1 METKRSVH
9 SRIGDALKKDRQKLR
24 LLVQAAFFALTNGY
38 AQGFA
43 KGKIF
48 TGNNK
53 MLCVP
58 GLNCYSCAGA
68 LFACPIG
75 SLQAVLTDRNF
86 KFSCYVFGLIMA
98 FGALFG
104 RLICGWLCPFGLFQD
119 LLHKIPLFKKTKRLP
134 GHDWLKYLKY
144 VVLAVFVLLL
154 PSVIADATGVGSP
167 WFCAF
172 ICPSGTLL
180 GGIPLSSANVGLR
193 GAIGW
198 RFWWK
203 VAILVT
209 VTLLSIKV
217 YRPFCKYLCPL
228 GALYGVCNPISFY
241 RLRVNKD
248 ACVECGAC
256 QKACG
261 MDIPVWKQ
269 PNSAE
274 CIRCGKCRQA
284 CPKHAITSTWEDW
297 ESAILKKA
305 APDPAEGEEAGAYSK
320 GRIRFRKF
328 VGGLTVAL
336 QVLAIAIVLYMSS
349 LIFIVLD
356 AQSTTLLDMLKNMA
370 GFYLT
375 LCGVIGMWK
384 AAVWLR
390 ASASSSDRNRAVCA
404 TAIFSVVLVGLA
416 VVVLTLVEFPTVLFV
431 DVLVGEGVACLLIL
445 LSCLRPRDDAS
456 KL

>member
-1 METKRSVH
+1 METKASVF
-9 SRIGDALKKDRQKLR
+9 SRIAEYFKKDRQRLR
-24 LLVQAAFFALTNGY
+24 LLFQAAFFALTNGY
-38 AQGFA
+38 AIGFA

-53 MLCVP
+53 ALCVP
-58 GLNCYSCAGA
+58 GLNCYSCPGA
-68 LFACPIG
+68 MFACPIG

-104 RLICGWLCPFGLFQD
+104 RLICGWMCPFGLFQD
-119 LLHKIPLFKKTKRLP
+119 LLHKIPIFKKTKRLP

-144 VVLAVFVLLL
+144 AVLAVFVILL
-154 PSVIADATGVGSP
+154 PSVIADATGTGSP

-172 ICPSGTLL
+172 LCPSGTLL
-180 GGIPLSSANVGLR
+180 GGIPLSAANAGLR
-193 GAIGW
+193 TAIGW

-203 VAILVT
+203 VALLVA

-228 GALYGVCNPISFY
+228 GALYGVCNPVSFY

-274 CIRCGKCRQA
+274 CIRCGKCKQA

-297 ESAILKKA
+297 ESAILKKSSPADGSA
-305 APDPAEGEEAGAYSK
+305 AVYSK
-320 GRIRFRKF
+320 GRARLRKL
-328 VGGLTVAL
+328 VGGLAIAV
-336 QVLAIAIVLYMSS
+336 QVLIILIIFYMLSM
-349 LIFIVLD
+349 IFIVLD
-356 AQSTTLLDMLKNMA
+356 SQSSNLLLLLRDVS
-370 GFYLT
+370 GFYLFM
-375 LCGVIGMWK
+375 CASIGMWK
-384 AAVWLR
+384 AGRWLC
-390 ASASSSDRNRAVCA
+390 ASAGNTERDKTICA
-404 TAIFSVVLVGLA
+404 TAIFSVLLAGLA
-416 VVVLTLVEFPTVLFV
+416 IAVLAAIEFPTQLFV
-431 DVLVGEGVACLLIL
+431 FALAGEGVACLFIL
-445 LSCLRPRDDAS
+445 LSCIKPKRVEG
-456 KL
+456 